1 MKLCVITSV
10 FRANPQIAIA
20 CKDHRDLGGAQYSRR
35 ERYSR
40 GGQTWNKS
48 SKSGPKKRSQL
59 SWSDNSNRMQ
69 NHESQY
75 SLTLPL
81 QYATTLA
88 PSWELDPDL
97 LVHELA
103 WGQTLICAQLLAMQR
118 QQVNNTQ
125 VQYWLFLLPLRLVS
139 RPLAWCCSHNV
150 RISLKVVP
158 QTKKIGKV
166 AGCGTK
172 EKSFQLKLRRMATEN
187 SITRFHGVSIVR
199 SSDFNAGP
207 RKISRRFLY
216 FTN

>member
-1 MKLCVITSV
+1 MWAIPH
-10 FRANPQIAIA
+10 FAIA
-20 CKDHRDLGGAQYSRR
+20 CKDHRDLGGAQCSRR
-35 ERYSR
+35 ERYST
-40 GGQTWNKS
+40 GGQTWNES
-48 SKSGPKKRSQL
+48 SKSDPTKRSQL
-59 SWSDNSNRMQ
+59 SWSDNSDRMQ
-69 NHESQY
+69 YNGSQY
-75 SLTLPL
+75 FLSLPL

-103 WGQTLICAQLLAMQR
+103 WGQTLICAQLHAMQR

-125 VQYWLFLLPLRLVS
+125 VQYWLFLFPLRLVS
-139 RPLAWCCSHNV
+139 CPLAWCCSHNV
-150 RISLKVVP
+150 RVSLKEVP

-187 SITRFHGVSIVR
+187 SITRFHGVSIV
-199 SSDFNAGP
+199 SSYDINAGS
-207 RKISRRFLY
+207 RKVSRRFLY